1 MQGKK
6 MLINSPVDEVKKREN
21 SLKII
26 DSILKQDG
34 RNALYDLTGLAG
46 GFKLSPEDINL
57 LETYAGPAIFENE
70 LQNRG
75 KEHLGGEKTFAFNR
89 TTSGILATIL
99 ALVNENDEVIHYLPK
114 FPSHPSIPRSAELV
128 GASYR
133 EFDNIDKFEIKEN
146 TALVIITGSTMDHDI
161 IEEDEFLKIIDASK
175 SKDIPV
181 FVDDASGARLRTVL
195 YNQPKAMDMG
205 ADIVITSTD
214 KLMDGPR
221 AGLMAGRGEIV
232 DLIKSKAHQFG
243 LEAQAS
249 TIVGII
255 RAIEDFSGERMLR
268 AFEKKHTV
276 YEAIKKDINNI
287 EETPT
292 GVMLSAD
299 GLMDELKQKG
309 AETEFNS
316 ADIACVFAALLLRN
330 YHIVTIPA
338 VGMPGASPT
347 LRIDLAS
354 RDAERIDIDYIVNA
368 FIETFSHLSEIVNYK
383 KACELILYEYE
394 P

>member
-1 MQGKK
+1 

-26 DSILKQDG
+26 DSILKEHG
-34 RNALYDLTGLAG
+34 RSGLYDLTGLAG
-46 GFKLSPEDINL
+46 GFKLSQEDIDL

-70 LQNRG
+70 LQILG
-75 KEHLGGEKTFAFNR
+75 KEHLGGEKIFAFNR

-99 ALVNENDEVIHYLPK
+99 ALVSRGDEVIHYLPK
-114 FPSHPSIPRSAELV
+114 FPSHPSIPRSTELV
-128 GASYR
+128 GASYK
-133 EFDNIDKFEIKEN
+133 EFDNIGEFEVQDN
-146 TALVIITGSTMDHDI
+146 TSLVIITGSTMDHDI
-161 IEEDEFLKIIDASK
+161 IGEDEFLKIIDASK
-175 SKDIPV
+175 SKNIPI
-181 FVDDASGARLRTVL
+181 FVDDASGARLRTIL

-205 ADIVITSTD
+205 ADLVITSTD

-221 AGLMAGRGEIV
+221 AGLMAGKEEIV

-255 RAIEDFSGERMLR
+255 RAIENFSQDRMIK
-268 AFEKKHTV
+268 AFEKKHTI
-276 YEAIKKDINNI
+276 YETLKQDITNIK
-287 EETPT
+287 ETPT
-292 GVMLSAD
+292 GIMLSSD
-299 GLMDELKQKG
+299 GLIDELKQKDI
-309 AETEFNS
+309 ETEFTS
-316 ADIACVFAALLLRN
+316 EDVACVFAALLLRN

-354 RDAERIDIDYIVNA
+354 SDAERIDNNYIVKA
-368 FIETFSHLSEIVNYK
+368 FIETFSHLGEIVNYK

-394 P
+394 S